1 MNLKIRIKNIALLYM
16 PIHIRKVKGGYK
28 VSDSKFHKFSYK
40 PLSKARALKQL
51 QAINISKH
59 QFV

>member
-1 MNLKIRIKNIALLYM
+1 M
-16 PIHIRKVKGGYK
+16 PIHLRKVKGGYK
-28 VSDSKFHKFSYK
+28 VSDSRFHKFSNK
-40 PLSKARALKQL
+40 PLTKARAMKQL

>member
-1 MNLKIRIKNIALLYM
+1 M
-16 PIHIRKVKGGYK
+16 PIHLRKVKGGYK
-28 VSDSKFHKFSYK
+28 VSDSKFHKFSNK
-40 PLSKARALKQL
+40 PLTKARAMKQL